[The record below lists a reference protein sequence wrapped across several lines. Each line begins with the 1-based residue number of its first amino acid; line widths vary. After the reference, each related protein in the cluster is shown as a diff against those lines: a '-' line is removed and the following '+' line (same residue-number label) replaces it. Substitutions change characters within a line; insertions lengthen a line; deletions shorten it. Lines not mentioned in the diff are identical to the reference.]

1 MNRQH
6 DITWFELDYKTII
19 PNIANL
25 PENIKK
31 VIEYR
36 IQGTL
41 FIGSELYAL
50 VIVYLRIRDTKTL
63 VNPVPS
69 RIYLIN
75 MSKKH
80 VADYIEYDGGSINF
94 DGRLLTSYAIDVYK
108 IDNPRMSEYIIYG
121 ITNSA
126 KLRKLRE
133 FKLHTFNSSHSI
145 SGNTF
150 IYLDEKNNLMGF
162 KYNPDID
169 STVDFP
175 PTLITELSPDLKAGG
190 CPLLIN
196 SFSDSNKYL
205 VLEYS
210 EYVDTIDNQ
219 RMFLIDISVWPP
231 KFKCKYVQSEI
242 DPSFGRNYLNN
253 YIDRN
258 HKPANILTVY
268 PELFIGMPEE
278 DISDYVLD
286 FQLVAFPDCREPDGI
301 RHSYEIVVLANQ
313 PEKDILPKLPICGYD
328 INTTPATLKII
339 NTHLGELVIDGARI
353 FKLVEDEYRKTLTRI
368 RIHRSNYTSNGLD
381 TFIHPFK
388 RLIYSQTGRDGILE
402 LNHNRTHYKNII
414 QGYYIF
420 VLLPNAIGSAKY
432 RIKIIGY
439 YPERVGEKKSCP
451 ETGDEFM
458 YNSEYYDDIQTQTS
472 NLTLFYSSF
481 VRQMQARLEKVL
493 LGHLPESLIN
503 TISQFYVL
511 NKYRANINRIN
522 SRNDLVPLLGL

>member
-6 DITWFELDYKTII
+6 DIIWFELDYKNII
-19 PNIANL
+19 PNLAGL

-31 VIEYR
+31 VVEYL

-50 VIVYLRIRDTKTL
+50 VMIYMRIRDTKTL
-63 VNPVPS
+63 VSPVPS

-75 MSKKH
+75 MSKKQ
-80 VADYIEYDGGSINF
+80 VADYIEYDGGSITF
-94 DGRLLTSYAIDVYK
+94 DGRLLASYAIDVYK

-126 KLRKLRE
+126 KIQKLRE
-133 FKLHTFNSSHSI
+133 FKLHTFNSSHSM

-150 IYLDEKNNLMGF
+150 MYLDEKNNLMGF

-169 STVDFP
+169 STLDFP
-175 PTLITELSPDLKAGG
+175 PTLITELSTALKAGG

-196 SFSDSNKYL
+196 SFSDTNKYL

-219 RMFLIDISVWPP
+219 PMFLIDISAWPP
-231 KFKCKYVQSEI
+231 RFKYKYVQSEI
-242 DPSFGRNYLNN
+242 DPSYERKYLNK
-253 YIDRN
+253 YIDRA
-258 HKPANILTVY
+258 HKPANILTVF

-278 DISDYVLD
+278 DIPDYVLD
-286 FQLVAFPDCREPDGI
+286 FQLVAFPDRREPDGI
-301 RHSYEIVVLANQ
+301 RHSYEIVILAKT
-313 PEKDILPKLPICGYD
+313 PEKDMLPKLPICGYD

-339 NTHLGELVIDGARI
+339 NTHLGELVIDGGGI
-353 FKLVEDEYRKTLTRI
+353 FKLVENEYRKTLTRMQVP
-368 RIHRSNYTSNGLD
+368 SANYTSGGLD
-381 TFIHPFK
+381 KFIHPFG
-388 RLIYSQTGRDGILE
+388 RMIYSQTGRDGILE

-414 QGYYIF
+414 QGYYIC
-420 VLLPNAIGSAKY
+420 VLLPNVGAAAKY

-439 YPERVGEKKSCP
+439 YPKRVGEKKVCP
-451 ETGDEFM
+451 ETGDEFV
-458 YNSEYYDDIQTQTS
+458 YQQTYYSDWQTHAS
-472 NLTLFYSSF
+472 SLTLFYSSF
-481 VRQMQARLEKVL
+481 VRRMRARFYKAL
-493 LGHLPESLIN
+493 LGHLPDLLIN

-511 NKYRANINRIN
+511 NKYCENITRVNPHN
-522 SRNDLVPLLGL
+522 ELVPLLGL

>member
-1 MNRQH
+1 MHRNH
-6 DITWFELDYKTII
+6 DIIWFELDYKNII
-19 PNIANL
+19 PNVAKLPVDLQNL
-25 PENIKK
+25 
-31 VIEYR
+31 VEYL

-50 VIVYLRIRDTKTL
+50 VIVYLRTHDTRTL
-63 VNPVPS
+63 VSPVPS

-75 MSKKH
+75 MSKKQ
-80 VADYIEYDGGSINF
+80 VTDYIDYEGGSLIF
-94 DGRLLTSYAIDVYK
+94 DGRLLASYAIDVYK

-126 KLRKLRE
+126 KIQKLRE
-133 FKLHTFNSSHSI
+133 FKLHTFNSSHSM

-150 IYLDEKNNLMGF
+150 MYLDEKNNLMGF

-169 STVDFP
+169 STIDFP
-175 PTLITELSPDLKAGG
+175 PTLITELSPALKAGG

-196 SFSDSNKYL
+196 SFSDTNKYL
-205 VLEYS
+205 ILEYS

-219 RMFLIDISVWPP
+219 PMFLIDISVWPP
-231 KFKCKYVQSEI
+231 KFKYKYVQSEI
-242 DPSFGRNYLNN
+242 DPSYERKYLNK
-253 YIDRN
+253 YIDRA
-258 HKPANILTVY
+258 HKPANSLTVF

-278 DISDYVLD
+278 DIPDYVLD
-286 FQLVAFPDCREPDGI
+286 FQLVAFPDRQEPDGI
-301 RHSYEIVVLANQ
+301 RHSYEIVILAKP
-313 PEKDILPKLPICGYD
+313 PEKDTEPKLPICGYD

-339 NTHLGELVIDGARI
+339 NLQLGELVIDGAGI
-353 FKLVEDEYRKTLTRI
+353 IKMVEDEYRKTLTRMQI
-368 RIHRSNYTSNGLD
+368 PSSDYTSAGLD

-414 QGYYIF
+414 QGYYVF
-420 VLLPNAIGSAKY
+420 VVLPNAMGPAKY

-439 YPERVGEKKSCP
+439 YPERVGEQKICH
-451 ETGDEFM
+451 ETGDEFV
-458 YNSEYYDDIQTQTS
+458 YQQTYYSDCQTQTAKF
-472 NLTLFYSSF
+472 TLFYSSF